1 MRFKLDEFQVED
13 RIIYYTLHYMI
24 GEAVIMDNQSGIS
37 SGLHKFATF
46 AMRILKIY
54 IMTQMILNIENP
66 DIIPS
71 LRKVLGQIKGV
82 TVEKTIKA
90 EASEDSKE
98 AVLESIA
105 TAYKE
110 VTEARRTGQK
120 VTVS

>member
-1 MRFKLDEFQVED
+1 MALE
-13 RIIYYTLHYMI
+13 YGCT
-24 GEAVIMDNQSGIS
+24 
-37 SGLHKFATF
+37 KFATF

-110 VTEARRTGQK
+110 VTEARRTGRKLPSLNSLIEELKAQ
-120 VTVS
+120 

>member
-1 MRFKLDEFQVED
+1 
-13 RIIYYTLHYMI
+13 
-24 GEAVIMDNQSGIS
+24 
-37 SGLHKFATF
+37 
-46 AMRILKIY
+46 MRILKVY

-98 AVLESIA
+98 AVLESIT

-110 VTEARRTGQK
+110 VTEARRTGRKLPSLNSLIEELKAQ
-120 VTVS
+120 

>member
-1 MRFKLDEFQVED
+1 MALE
-13 RIIYYTLHYMI
+13 YGCT
-24 GEAVIMDNQSGIS
+24 
-37 SGLHKFATF
+37 KFATF

-71 LRKVLGQIKGV
+71 L
-82 TVEKTIKA
+82 
-90 EASEDSKE
+90 

-110 VTEARRTGQK
+110 VTEAHRTGRKLPSLNSLIEELK
-120 VTVS
+120 VQ

>member
-1 MRFKLDEFQVED
+1 MALG
-13 RIIYYTLHYMI
+13 Y
-24 GEAVIMDNQSGIS
+24 
-37 SGLHKFATF
+37 GLHK
-46 AMRILKIY
+46 ICYICNEKIY

-90 EASEDSKE
+90 EVSEDSKE
-98 AVLESIA
+98 AVLESIV

-110 VTEARRTGQK
+110 VTEARRTGRKLPSFNSLIEELKAQ
-120 VTVS
+120 

>member
-1 MRFKLDEFQVED
+1 M
-13 RIIYYTLHYMI
+13 T
-24 GEAVIMDNQSGIS
+24 GEAVIMDNQYGTDR
-37 SGLHKFATF
+37 GLHKICYICNKNT
-46 AMRILKIY
+46 KVY

-90 EASEDSKE
+90 EASEDSHRLQGGNGSTQDWQE
-98 AVLESIA
+98 
-105 TAYKE
+105 
-110 VTEARRTGQK
+110 

>member
-1 MRFKLDEFQVED
+1 MR
-13 RIIYYTLHYMI
+13 T
-24 GEAVIMDNQSGIS
+24 
-37 SGLHKFATF
+37 
-46 AMRILKIY
+46 LKIY

-71 LRKVLGQIKGV
+71 LRKVLGQIKG

-110 VTEARRTGQK
+110 VTEARRTGRKLPSLNSLIEELKAQ
-120 VTVS
+120 

>member
-1 MRFKLDEFQVED
+1 
-13 RIIYYTLHYMI
+13 
-24 GEAVIMDNQSGIS
+24 
-37 SGLHKFATF
+37 
-46 AMRILKIY
+46 MRILKIY

-110 VTEARRTGQK
+110 VTEARRAGRKLPSLNSLIEELKAQ
-120 VTVS
+120 

>member
-1 MRFKLDEFQVED
+1 MQYGF
-13 RIIYYTLHYMI
+13 
-24 GEAVIMDNQSGIS
+24 GIW
-37 SGLHKFATF
+37 LHK
-46 AMRILKIY
+46 ICY
-54 IMTQMILNIENP
+54 ICNENTKDIHYDTDDTEHRKSGHNTQS
-66 DIIPS
+66 IIPS

-110 VTEARRTGQK
+110 VTEARRTGRKLPSLNSLIEELK
-120 VTVS
+120 VQ

>member
-1 MRFKLDEFQVED
+1 
-13 RIIYYTLHYMI
+13 
-24 GEAVIMDNQSGIS
+24 
-37 SGLHKFATF
+37 
-46 AMRILKIY
+46 MRILKIY

-66 DIIPS
+66 DIIP
-71 LRKVLGQIKGV
+71 RQIKGV

-110 VTEARRTGQK
+110 VTEARRTGRKLPSLNSLIEELKAQ
-120 VTVS
+120 